1 MIKEIDKDILRLAV
15 PAIFSNI
22 TVPLLGLSDTFIT
35 GHLGSERYIAAI
47 AVGTMMANALF
58 WLFGFLRAGTTGLTA
73 EAWGRGDSEAGRR
86 IFTASFLLAAA
97 IGLALVVVSYPLGRL
112 MIAIMA
118 PPEATAQLA
127 VRYFMLIVLAAPAQL
142 ATMAVSGWMI
152 GRQNTV
158 CPMVVAISVNVI
170 NIALSFVLVFAAGAG
185 FTGVAVGTLVANWSG
200 LLIALVLAHR
210 LAAGAGLW
218 CGRRELAAGLDV
230 RRFFRVNSDL
240 MMRSVCILAVPY
252 AMTAFGARLGDVT
265 LAVNAVI
272 MQFFLFFSYFMDG
285 FAFSGEALCGRYA
298 GAADRPRLRAT
309 ISRLSRWCA
318 VMALLFCGIYSVGAV
333 PAAALLT
340 DNSTVVA
347 GVGSLRWVV
356 GTVPLLSVAAFMF
369 DGVYIGLTATR
380 SMLVSTFA
388 ATAAYFSTV
397 AAGNMMHFP
406 ANNVLWTAFLLFLAL
421 RGLILLAI
429 LPRTLS
435 RINGSCSRSR

>member
-1 MIKEIDKDILRLAV
+1 MIKEIDRNILRLAV
-15 PAIFSNI
+15 PAILSNI

-47 AVGTMMANALF
+47 AVGTMMANAVF

-73 EAWGRGDSEAGRR
+73 EAWGRGDNEAGRR

-97 IGLALVVVSYPLGRL
+97 IGLALVLASYPLARL

-118 PPEATAQLA
+118 PPEATARLA

-142 ATMAVSGWMI
+142 ATMAVTGWMI

-158 CPMVVAISVNVI
+158 WPMVVAISVNVI
-170 NIALSFVLVFAAGAG
+170 NIALSFVLVFAVGTG

-200 LLIALVLAHR
+200 LLIALGLARR
-210 LAAGAGLW
+210 LAAGTGLW
-218 CGRRELAAGLDV
+218 CGRRELASGFDV

-252 AMTAFGARLGDVT
+252 AMTALGARLGDIT

-298 GAADRPRLRAT
+298 GAADRQRLRAT
-309 ISRLSRWCA
+309 IGRLSLWCG
-318 VMALLFCGIYSVGAV
+318 VMALLFCGTYTLGATA
-333 PAAALLT
+333 AAALLT
-340 DNSTVVA
+340 DNAAVVA
-347 GVGSLRWVV
+347 GVDALRWVV
-356 GTVPLLSVAAFMF
+356 GAVPLLSVAAFMF

-388 ATAAYFSTV
+388 ATAAYFGAVTV
-397 AAGNMMHFP
+397 GNMMHLP

-435 RINGSCSRSR
+435 HSTGIDPN

>member
-1 MIKEIDKDILRLAV
+1 MAKEIDKDILRLAV

-47 AVGTMMANALF
+47 AVGTMMANAVF

-73 EAWGRGDSEAGRR
+73 EAWGRGDNEAGRR

-97 IGLALVVVSYPLGRL
+97 IGLALIVVSYPLARL

-118 PPEATAQLA
+118 PPEATARLA
-127 VRYFMLIVLAAPAQL
+127 VRYFMLIVPAAPAQL

-158 CPMVVAISVNVI
+158 CPMAVAIAVNVI
-170 NIALSFVLVFAAGAG
+170 NIALSFVLVFAAGTG

-200 LLIALVLAHR
+200 LLIALVLARR
-210 LAAGAGLW
+210 LAAGTGLW

-298 GAADRPRLRAT
+298 GAADRPRRRAT
-309 ISRLSRWCA
+309 ISRLGRWCG
-318 VMALLFCGIYSVGAV
+318 VMALLFCGIYAVGAV

-340 DNSTVVA
+340 DNAAVVA
-347 GVGSLRWVV
+347 GVDALRWVV
-356 GTVPLLSVAAFMF
+356 GAVPVLSVAAFMF

-380 SMLVSTFA
+380 SMLVSTFT
-388 ATAAYFSTV
+388 ATAAYFGAV
-397 AAGNMMHFP
+397 IVGNMMHLP

-435 RINGSCSRSR
+435 RVNGSCSRTR